1 MLYYKSLANFS
12 PQRYTLKSKYQRKSL
27 FFIKLMQPVIF
38 VISYLES
45 ILKEYIVYLAH
56 LHIIGICIQISSG
69 YSCKKYFSIFLA
81 RYVFGRIMLGTYI
94 IERMYYL
101 VTFFI
106 VGSKPVHYYRTVNAS
121 VKLTVCRIFTC
132 TFKAKTY
139 IFNTEIVVFFKNRV
153 NDGSDLIIIHV
164 FPRSSIKQK
173 CSFDKFYKDGL
184 YAIRING
191 FPL

>member
-1 MLYYKSLANFS
+1 MK
-12 PQRYTLKSKYQRKSL
+12 
-27 FFIKLMQPVIF
+27 PVIL
-38 VISYLES
+38 VVTYLNS
-45 ILKEYIVYLAH
+45 LIKEYIVYFAH
-56 LHIIGICIQISSG
+56 LHIIGIGIQISSG
-69 YSCKKYFSIFLA
+69 YSCKKYFLIFFA
-81 RYVFGRIMLGTYI
+81 RYVFRCVMLNLYI
-94 IERMYYL
+94 IERVYYF
-101 VTFFI
+101 VTLPVI
-106 VGSKPVHYYRTVNAS
+106 SSKPVHYYGTVNAT
-121 VKLTVCRIFTC
+121 VELTVCRIFAS

-139 IFNTEIVVFFKNRV
+139 IFNTEIVVFLKNRV